1 MLGAGGAGPPA
12 PAAVPPA
19 ACADADEVLFRGVKG
34 FSELSNAIL
43 EEGKETS
50 GEVLE
55 ASRCGC
61 IDNVMSVC
69 AERL

>member
-1 MLGAGGAGPPA
+1 
-12 PAAVPPA
+12 
-19 ACADADEVLFRGVKG
+19 VLFRGVKG

-61 IDNVMSVC
+61 NVMSVC